1 MLNFYLFICELLIFS
16 LIVNYLHSSISWR
29 KKKVYLSLS
38 QPLSLPLRR
47 TLATSS
53 KRKKH
58 SRRWP
63 SLPSSLSL
71 SLSLILIS
79 LIHIIFFCL
88 ISFTHIFSYF
98 PFSPFFIFF
107 PTFSNI
113 FMWIRTLFLNFILFT
128 CALPHAHACILHRI
142 WREWGRRR
150 EICRVWW
157 RCWGKSLTYSGR
169 LSGMRA
175 DIHTL
180 PLLSLIIFVTFTLPL
195 YPSLLF
201 LHSHI
206 SLF

>member
-16 LIVNYLHSSISWR
+16 FIINYLHSSISWR

-98 PFSPFFIFF
+98 PFSPFYIFF
-107 PTFSNI
+107 PTFSI
-113 FMWIRTLFLNFILFT
+113 ISCESVHFFSIISYSRAHT
-128 CALPHAHACILHRI
+128 HAHACILHRI
-142 WREWGRRR
+142 WRE
-150 EICRVWW
+150 
-157 RCWGKSLTYSGR
+157 
-169 LSGMRA
+169 
-175 DIHTL
+175 
-180 PLLSLIIFVTFTLPL
+180 
-195 YPSLLF
+195 
-201 LHSHI
+201 
-206 SLF
+206 